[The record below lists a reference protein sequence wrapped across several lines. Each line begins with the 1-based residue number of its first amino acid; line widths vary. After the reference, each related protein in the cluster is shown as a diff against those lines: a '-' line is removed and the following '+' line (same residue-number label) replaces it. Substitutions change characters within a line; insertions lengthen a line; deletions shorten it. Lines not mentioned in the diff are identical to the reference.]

1 MTRGTVSQHR
11 RHRSLSSARVS
22 PWHHCANPW
31 HADCLRTLK
40 RCQTCRESDGF
51 PVESAMPPLRSSR
64 LTRSERSPGPCAAR
78 GSSCYSRSWL
88 SVDSPRGWPLTGARC
103 PAPRWAA
110 GAARPPSTPP
120 ASSSA
125 IATRAA
131 TVCHTRFGGLP
142 VAAWSTLARS
152 VAPPASH
159 TTSTTPDTWLAA
171 VPTGNNNR
179 HACLWTAAND
189 IADLGTLGGTH
200 INSRGDVV
208 GWAELANGN
217 ARAFIR
223 PVTGAMVNLG
233 TFGGPTSRA
242 NGINDVGQ
250 VVGAA
255 TTAELATHAFV
266 WTSSGGMVDLGTLG
280 GDSSE
285 AFAINRRGDIVGVS
299 TTSDG
304 QSHAFRWGPS
314 YGMRDMGTLGGT
326 SSVAHS
332 INERGEVPR
341 CPAQRRKVR
350 STHSSGTGSAWS
362 TSKTRRVRTAPG
374 SPSATTA
381 TLSAHGR
388 SAALHRPS
396 SGDPGAILQSTSAS
410 WGCGPCAPP
419 GCASP
424 TDR

>member
-1 MTRGTVSQHR
+1 MG
-11 RHRSLSSARVS
+11 
-22 PWHHCANPW
+22 
-31 HADCLRTLK
+31 
-40 RCQTCRESDGF
+40 
-51 PVESAMPPLRSSR
+51 
-64 LTRSERSPGPCAAR
+64 
-78 GSSCYSRSWL
+78 
-88 SVDSPRGWPLTGARC
+88 
-103 PAPRWAA
+103 
-110 GAARPPSTPP
+110 
-120 ASSSA
+120 
-125 IATRAA
+125 RA
-131 TVCHTRFGGLP
+131 
-142 VAAWSTLARS
+142 
-152 VAPPASH
+152 
-159 TTSTTPDTWLAA
+159 
-171 VPTGNNNR
+171 
-179 HACLWTAAND
+179 
-189 IADLGTLGGTH
+189 
-200 INSRGDVV
+200 
-208 GWAELANGN
+208 ANGN

-223 PVTGAMVNLG
+223 PVTGAMVDLG
-233 TFGGPTSRA
+233 TLGGPTSRA

-332 INERGEVPR
+332 INERGEV
-341 CPAQRRKVR
+341 C
-350 STHSSGTGSAWS
+350 GT
-362 TSKTRRVRTAPG
+362 
-374 SPSATTA
+374 SATA
-381 TLSAHGR
+381 EGAQHAFIWNRFRMVDLEDPAGPDSAGFAVSDDGYVVGSR
-388 SAALHRPS
+388 QVGGTSQAIVWRPR
-396 SGDPGAILQSTSAS
+396 AILQSTSAS